1 MTEEKNIYKNNEPD
15 YELDTLTNEK
25 LIKDHVYDGIRE
37 LDNDLP
43 PWWKWLFYITIIIS
57 VIYLN
62 RLFIFEADDLVQLKE
77 YENEMAK
84 AAANAPV
91 EEAFELVL
99 LEDSKSLEA
108 GKEIWDKN
116 CSACHLVSGAGIVG
130 PNITDDY
137 WIHGNTLEEMFHI
150 VEVGVIE
157 KGMIAYKDQFTAKQ
171 RLEVISYMI
180 SLHGSNPANP
190 KAPEGEEL
198 PWPY

>member
-1 MTEEKNIYKNNEPD
+1 MTKEKNIYKNTEPD

-77 YENEMAK
+77 YENEMA
-84 AAANAPV
+84 AAKLAAPI
-91 EEAFELVL
+91 EEALELIL
-99 LEDSKSLEA
+99 LTDAASLANGE
-108 GKEIWDKN
+108 EIWVKN
-116 CSACHLVSGAGIVG
+116 CAVCHLASGAGIVG
-130 PNITDDY
+130 PNITDDH
-137 WIHGNTLEEMFHI
+137 WIHGNSLEDMYRI

-157 KGMIAYKDQFTAKQ
+157 KGMIAYKDQFSAKQ
-171 RLEVISYMI
+171 RLEVVSYMI
-180 SLHGSNPANP
+180 SLHGTNPENP
-190 KAPEGEEL
+190 KAPEGVLLE
-198 PWPY
+198 WPY